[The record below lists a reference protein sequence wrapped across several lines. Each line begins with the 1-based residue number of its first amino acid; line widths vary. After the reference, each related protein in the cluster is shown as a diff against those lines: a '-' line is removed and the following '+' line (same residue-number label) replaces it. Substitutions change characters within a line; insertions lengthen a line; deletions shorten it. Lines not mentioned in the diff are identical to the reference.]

1 MAVVKRDQDEE
12 QTAFL
17 PEARERGLF
26 SEEDTQN
33 RSLASRWHLRFVLE
47 IVMSLVIVV
56 LLVHP
61 FPDRKD
67 STPSPVPT
75 CASSAV

>member
-1 MAVVKRDQDEE
+1 MAVVKQDQDEE

-17 PEARERGLF
+17 LEAREKGPF

-33 RSLASRWHLRFVLE
+33 RNLASRWHLRFVLE
-47 IVMSLVIVV
+47 ILMSLAIVV
-56 LLVHP
+56 LLVRP

-67 STPSPVPT
+67 STLSPVPT
-75 CASSAV
+75 CASFAV

>member
-1 MAVVKRDQDEE
+1 MDVVKRDQDEE

-17 PEARERGLF
+17 PEGHEKGRF
-26 SEEDTQN
+26 SEEDTRN
-33 RSLASRWHLRFVLE
+33 RNLASRWHLRFVLE
-47 IVMSLVIVV
+47 ILMSLVIVV

-61 FPDRKD
+61 FPDRMD

-75 CASSAV
+75 CASFAV

>member
-17 PEARERGLF
+17 PEAPENGPFL
-26 SEEDTQN
+26 EEDTQN
-33 RSLASRWHLRFVLE
+33 RDLASRWHLRFVLE
-47 IVMSLVIVV
+47 IVMSLAIVV
-56 LLVHP
+56 LLVRP
-61 FPDRKD
+61 FPDRKH

-75 CASSAV
+75 CACSAD